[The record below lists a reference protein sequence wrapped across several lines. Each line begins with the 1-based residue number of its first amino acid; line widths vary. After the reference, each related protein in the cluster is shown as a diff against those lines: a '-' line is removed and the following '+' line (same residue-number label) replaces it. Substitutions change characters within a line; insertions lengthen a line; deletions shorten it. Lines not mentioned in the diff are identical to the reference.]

1 MTTLAVLPI
10 KRFDRAKQRLDPAVS
25 PELRRDLAAAM
36 ATDVLDALRDIGGL
50 DGLIAVTAEPAVIAV
65 ARAAGADIVRDDR
78 DAGQSAAA
86 LMGIARARE
95 RQAGHVLL
103 VPGDCPAI
111 DPAEVEALL
120 AGVAPAAPWVGV
132 GPAPHGTGTNALL
145 LAPPDV
151 MAPAFGPGSFD
162 RHVKAARAAGAAVH
176 VERVESLG
184 LDVDTAEDLAAL
196 RRALGDRPGVAPRTR
211 EVLSGLPASAA

>member
-50 DGLIAVTAEPAVIAV
+50 DGLIVVTAEPAVIAV

-95 RQAGHVLL
+95 SQAGHVLL

-120 AGVAPAAPWVGV
+120 AGVAPAPSVAVVPDR
-132 GPAPHGTGTNALL
+132 HGTGTNALL